1 MTPAQAKTAWMPF
14 IHRSIHDYQQLVP
27 EVRAEVLKMIAGRAR
42 GAPSQEAMRWWGG
55 LPGLPQHNRLVF
67 AAIKNGSA
75 GKNTGAKI
83 LNFPHR

>member
-1 MTPAQAKTAWMPF
+1 MPF
-14 IHRSIHDYQQLVP
+14 IHRSIRDYQRLP
-27 EVRAEVLKMIAGRAR
+27 PAVRMEVLKMIRRRAR

-67 AAIKNGSA
+67 AAIKSDGA
-75 GKNTGAKI
+75 AENTGAKI